1 VSRVVSRRLK
11 RFSANPGE
19 YVATTE
25 LIGASAEDW
34 TLAPN
39 GLASTVP
46 QSQSV
51 GWHRPK
57 TCTTS
62 FCPVFVDYNQ
72 HKVTGSQRLLQNAA
86 EVTA

>member
-1 VSRVVSRRLK
+1 VSRVVSRRVK

-19 YVATTE
+19 NVATTE
-25 LIGASAEDW
+25 LMGASADDW

-51 GWHRPK
+51 GWHLPK
-57 TCTTS
+57 TSTPS
-62 FCPVFVDYNQ
+62 FSLSFRTKIRVIPLDY
-72 HKVTGSQRLLQNAA
+72 LAL
-86 EVTA
+86 